1 MHYVALVNIGMKVTV
16 INYSNVFIIVFTF
29 LATFIVTGCNED
41 KALPT
46 ISRVEVSNIYTYS
59 AVCKGRVQDDGGL
72 QVLSKGVCWNSTGNP
87 TISDYRSIDGKG
99 IGEFTSTIKGLAP
112 NTTYYVKAYATNANG
127 TSYSNCVSFKTQPE
141 LAVISDISF
150 TSVTK
155 TTAQC
160 SASIIS
166 AGGETV
172 TERGFCWGKT
182 PMPTIA
188 NNKIALYGGVGAFSA
203 TIENLESGTQ
213 YYIRA
218 YAITKAGTSYS
229 VERTFTTASEG
240 SALIDN
246 DHLLPGNP
254 TNATADI
261 LNANNYLMVKPQYC
275 LSYNNSKRTANW
287 VAWHLNAN
295 WLGSA
300 SRQDDFRADNT
311 LPENWYHV
319 SETDFYYSLYGFDR
333 GHMCPSADRTA
344 TVTDNSATFLMTN
357 MVPQAPNNNQIVW
370 ENLESY
376 CRNLA
381 KSGSELYIISG
392 PYGEGGTSAKGTF
405 TVLKSGVVV
414 PSLVWKI
421 ALVLPNGN
429 NDLSRINSSTRVIAV
444 VIPNNQEC
452 INKPWTSYR
461 VSVDSVENLT
471 GYDFFTNI
479 PKTIQDALEAK
490 VDFQ

>member
-1 MHYVALVNIGMKVTV
+1 MKVAVT
-16 INYSNVFIIVFTF
+16 NYSKVFILVFTLLGIF
-29 LATFIVTGCNED
+29 TLAGCNED
-41 KALPT
+41 KALPK
-46 ISRVEVSNIYTYS
+46 ISSVEVSTINTYS
-59 AVCKGRVQDDGGL
+59 AICNGKVLDDGGS
-72 QVLSKGVCWNSTGNP
+72 QVLSVGVCWNTTGNP

-99 IGEFTSTIKGLAP
+99 IGEFTSTIKGLTP
-112 NTTYYVKAYATNANG
+112 NTTYYIKAYATNANG
-127 TSYSNCVSFKTQPE
+127 TSYSSSLCIKTQQE
-141 LAVISDISF
+141 LATISDISF

-155 TTAQC
+155 TAAQC

-172 TERGFCWGKT
+172 TERGFCWSKSPT
-182 PMPTIA
+182 PTIA
-188 NNKIALYGGVGAFSA
+188 SNKIALNGGVGVFSA
-203 TIENLESGTQ
+203 TVENLESGTQ

-218 YAITKAGTSYS
+218 YAITSAGTAYS
-229 VERTFTTASEG
+229 IERTFTTASE
-240 SALIDN
+240 SPALVDN
-246 DHLLPGNP
+246 DHLLLGNP
-254 TNATADI
+254 TGATTNI
-261 LNANNYLMVKPQYC
+261 VSANNYLMVKPQYC

-287 VAWHLNAN
+287 VAWHLNSN
-295 WLGSA
+295 WLGSV

-311 LPENWYHV
+311 LPPSWYHV
-319 SETDFYYSLYGFDR
+319 TESDYYYSQYGFDR

-344 TVTDNSATFLMTN
+344 TVADNSATFLMTN
-357 MVPQAPNNNQIVW
+357 MVPQSTNNNQIVW

-429 NDLSRINSSTRVIAV
+429 NDLSRITPSTRVIAV

-452 INKPWTSYR
+452 SKYQWTYYR
-461 VSVDSVENLT
+461 VSVDSIEHLT

-479 PKTIQDALEAK
+479 PKDIQDALEAK
-490 VDFQ
+490 VDNQ